1 MANSEKKPEV
11 PDKIPENKISEA
23 EKIKFAEERADR
35 VERATRMAEE
45 RARAAK
51 RKAGS
56 PESATSDDSG
66 KTSDESTIAKEK
78 SLSHYN
84 AIQRFR
90 TRTYKVFI
98 VIFLS
103 LISLVV
109 LYPLIYAVSAAFSPG
124 RSISA
129 TSIIPFGGGFTAK
142 HFERLFTE
150 TNYLIWFKNTL
161 IIAAGT
167 SLSTVLVCSL
177 SAYVFSRFRFVFK
190 KSMMLALLILQI
202 FPSFIGMI
210 AIYVIL
216 LRIGGLDSLWGMV
229 LIYLAG
235 NIPYNTW
242 LVKSY
247 MDSIPRA
254 YDEAARIDGASSA
267 RTFFSII
274 LPQAKPIIT
283 FLAIVSFTGPW
294 MEFIFAKLILRSN
307 ENQTLALGLF
317 SFVTDRKNE
326 FTLFCAGAI
335 IVAIPFVVF
344 FVITQ
349 KVLVSSLAGAGVKE

>member
-1 MANSEKKPEV
+1 MMENSDKNPEV
-11 PDKIPENKISEA
+11 PDKIPEIEISDA
-23 EKIKFAEERADR
+23 EKAKRSEERAER
-35 VERATRMAEE
+35 VERATKMAEE
-45 RARAAK
+45 RARAAQ
-51 RKAGS
+51 RKTAP
-56 PESATSDDSG
+56 PESATADTSEYSSDG
-66 KTSDESTIAKEK
+66 MIEPKKTLTY
-78 SLSHYN
+78 YN
-84 AIQRFR
+84 TLQRAR
-90 TRTYKVFI
+90 TRIYKTFI

-103 LISLVV
+103 LISLLV
-109 LYPLIYAVSAAFSPG
+109 LYPLVYAVSAAFSPG

-129 TSIIPFGGGFTAK
+129 TSIIPFGGGFTTK
-142 HFERLFTE
+142 HFVRLFSE
-150 TNYLIWFKNTL
+150 TNYLMWFKNTIL
-161 IIAAGT
+161 IAAGT
-167 SLSTVLVCSL
+167 SISTVLVCSL
-177 SAYVFSRFRFVFK
+177 AAYVFSRFRFVFK
-190 KSMMLALLILQI
+190 KTMMLALLILQI

-216 LRIGGLDSLWGMV
+216 LRINGLDSLWGMV

-283 FLAIVSFTGPW
+283 FLSIVSFTGPW

-326 FTLFCAGAI
+326 FTLFCAGAL
-335 IVAIPFVVF
+335 IVAIPFVAF
-344 FVITQ
+344 FVFTQ

>member
-1 MANSEKKPEV
+1 MTNSEKKPGV
-11 PDKIPENKISEA
+11 PDQVPETKMSDA
-23 EKIKFAEERADR
+23 DKIKLAEERADR
-35 VERATRMAEE
+35 VERATKMAEE

-51 RKAGS
+51 RKAAS
-56 PESATSDDSG
+56 SESAAPGDDG
-66 KTSDESTIAKEK
+66 YVPEPTKTLTY
-78 SLSHYN
+78 YN
-84 AIQRFR
+84 TLQRFR
-90 TRTYKVFI
+90 TRVYKTFI
-98 VIFLS
+98 VIFLT

-129 TSIIPFGGGFTAK
+129 TSIIPFGGGFTTK
-142 HFERLFTE
+142 HFVRLFSE
-150 TNYLIWFKNTL
+150 TNYLLWFKNTL
-161 IIAAGT
+161 IISAGT

-177 SAYVFSRFRFVFK
+177 AAYVFSRFRFVFK
-190 KSMMLALLILQI
+190 KSIMLALLILQI

-216 LRIGGLDSLWGMV
+216 LRINGLDSLWGMV

-254 YDEAARIDGASSA
+254 YDEAARLDGASSA

-307 ENQTLALGLF
+307 ENQTLAVGLF

-326 FTLFCAGAI
+326 FTLFCAGAL
-335 IVAIPFVVF
+335 IVAIPFVAF

>member
-1 MANSEKKPEV
+1 MTNSEKKPGV
-11 PDKIPENKISEA
+11 PDKIPETKMSDA
-23 EKIKFAEERADR
+23 EKKKLAEERADR
-35 VERATRMAEE
+35 VERATKMAEE

-51 RKAGS
+51 RKAAS
-56 PESATSDDSG
+56 SESAAPGDYGYAPEPT
-66 KTSDESTIAKEK
+66 KTLTY
-78 SLSHYN
+78 YN
-84 AIQRFR
+84 TLQRFR
-90 TRTYKVFI
+90 TRVYKTFI
-98 VIFLS
+98 VIFLT

-129 TSIIPFGGGFTAK
+129 TSIIPFGGGFTTK
-142 HFERLFTE
+142 HFVRLFSE
-150 TNYLIWFKNTL
+150 TNYLLWFKNTL
-161 IIAAGT
+161 IISAGT

-177 SAYVFSRFRFVFK
+177 AAYVFSRFRFVFK
-190 KSMMLALLILQI
+190 KSIMLALLILQI

-216 LRIGGLDSLWGMV
+216 LRINGLDSLWGMV

-283 FLAIVSFTGPW
+283 FLSIVSFTGPW

-307 ENQTLALGLF
+307 ENQTLAVGLF

-326 FTLFCAGAI
+326 FTLFCAGAL
-335 IVAIPFVVF
+335 IVAIPFVAF

>member
-1 MANSEKKPEV
+1 
-11 PDKIPENKISEA
+11 
-23 EKIKFAEERADR
+23 
-35 VERATRMAEE
+35 
-45 RARAAK
+45 
-51 RKAGS
+51 
-56 PESATSDDSG
+56 
-66 KTSDESTIAKEK
+66 
-78 SLSHYN
+78 
-84 AIQRFR
+84 
-90 TRTYKVFI
+90 
-98 VIFLS
+98 
-103 LISLVV
+103 
-109 LYPLIYAVSAAFSPG
+109 
-124 RSISA
+124 
-129 TSIIPFGGGFTAK
+129 
-142 HFERLFTE
+142 
-150 TNYLIWFKNTL
+150 
-161 IIAAGT
+161 
-167 SLSTVLVCSL
+167 
-177 SAYVFSRFRFVFK
+177 
-190 KSMMLALLILQI
+190 MLALLILQI

-216 LRIGGLDSLWGMV
+216 LRINGLDSLWGMV

-254 YDEAARIDGASSA
+254 YDEAARLDGASSA

-307 ENQTLALGLF
+307 ENQTLAVGLF

-326 FTLFCAGAI
+326 FTLFCAGAL
-335 IVAIPFVVF
+335 IVAIPFVAF